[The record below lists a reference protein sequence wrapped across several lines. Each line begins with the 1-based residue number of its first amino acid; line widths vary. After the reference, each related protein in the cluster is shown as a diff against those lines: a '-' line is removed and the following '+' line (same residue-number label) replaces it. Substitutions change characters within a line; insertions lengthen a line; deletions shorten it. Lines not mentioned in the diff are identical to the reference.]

1 MLFIHEYQHSNRR
14 CTSRGPTLRFNQDT
28 TIAIAGKFENATLNG
43 KVFDSFFEPVSISA
57 GDVLK
62 MGTVTGSTMRGY
74 LAVQGGGIDVPEYL
88 NSKSTLALGNLGG
101 FQGRPLVPGDN
112 LRFTDDVSSTW
123 CSSVEFEKITLSYVQ
138 EYHSYC
144 SLIPSLE
151 NLCGLDQQVQLNPM

>member
-62 MGTVTGSTMRGY
+62 MGTVTGSRRQSSIHGRCVEYVVFERG
-74 LAVQGGGIDVPEYL
+74 V
-88 NSKSTLALGNLGG
+88 
-101 FQGRPLVPGDN
+101 
-112 LRFTDDVSSTW
+112 
-123 CSSVEFEKITLSYVQ
+123 
-138 EYHSYC
+138 
-144 SLIPSLE
+144 
-151 NLCGLDQQVQLNPM
+151 